1 MSRSATRRA
10 ADRRVGDP
18 TRCEWRRWDIIEA
31 RYTDPRRLAG
41 VLRPLPMF
49 ALPGLI
55 GLIVFMYLRPQ
66 EYYTFLQKAP
76 FLYLFFAGAIGGLI
90 IDLKL
95 RLLRP
100 VPSRLFWLS
109 VIYTGWLVVVDF
121 LKASSPI
128 GPLTL
133 YAMVFAMF
141 LVISQAVQSF
151 RAFRIVAGT
160 VLAVG
165 LVLALIGAHQGSA
178 PRGCLLTSGG
188 HLGHGQPDGRHCET
202 VMDCLSEDA
211 EPGAD
216 YSCERVGLMGT
227 TAIDD
232 RVRYRGQLQDPN
244 ELALVVVAAMPFLF
258 GFWIRRRDTFSK
270 ILGIVGVTLIL
281 KCVINTQSRGGM
293 LIFLA
298 VVGVYFVRKYGIKY
312 AVFGFF
318 AMLPMLA
325 LGGRSGDKAD
335 ASTEGRY
342 EAWRAGLDMLAMDP
356 IFGVG
361 HKQFTEYHHLT
372 AHNSYVLAFA
382 ETGVIGMFLWV
393 SILYL
398 TVKIPIVALRDFDND
413 PRAGAIRA
421 WALSLI
427 GMSAAYLVQ
436 MLFLSLCYHAITW
449 VFFGLSG
456 ALYSA
461 VKRHA
466 PGWEVK
472 FGLRDAAIVMA
483 CCLGFIM
490 ILPFFLRLKGF

>member
-1 MSRSATRRA
+1 
-10 ADRRVGDP
+10 
-18 TRCEWRRWDIIEA
+18 
-31 RYTDPRRLAG
+31 
-41 VLRPLPMF
+41 MF

-76 FLYLFFAGAIGGLI
+76 LLYLFFAAAIGGLV

-95 RLLRP
+95 RLLKP

-109 VIYTGWLVVVDF
+109 VIYSAWLVVVDF
-121 LKASSPI
+121 LKATAPI

-133 YAMVFAMF
+133 YAMVFGMF

-165 LVLALIGAHQGSA
+165 LFLALVGTHQGSA
-178 PRGCLLTSGG
+178 PHGCLLSSGG
-188 HLGHGQPDGRHCET
+188 HLGHGVPDGRGCET
-202 VMDCLSEDA
+202 VMDCLGEDA
-211 EPGAD
+211 EPGAE
-216 YSCERVGLMGT
+216 YSCERIGLLGT

-244 ELALVVVAAMPFLF
+244 ELALVVVGAMPFLF
-258 GFWIRRRDTFSK
+258 GFWVRRRDMFSK
-270 ILGIVGVTLIL
+270 CLGIVGVALIL
-281 KCVINTQSRGGM
+281 KCVLNTQSRGGM

-298 VVGVYFVRKYGIKY
+298 VIGVYFVKKYGIKY
-312 AVFGFF
+312 AFLGVF
-318 AMLPMLA
+318 AMLPMMA

-342 EAWRAGLDMLAMDP
+342 EAWRAGLEMLGMDP

-361 HKQFTEYHHLT
+361 HKQFTGYHHLT
-372 AHNSYVLAFA
+372 AHNSYVLAPA
-382 ETGVIGMFLWV
+382 ETGLIGMFLWV
-393 SILYL
+393 SLLYL
-398 TVKIPIVALRDFDND
+398 TIKIPVVALRDFEND

-421 WALSLI
+421 WAMSLL

-436 MLFLSLCYHAITW
+436 MMFLSLCYHAITW

-461 VKRHA
+461 IKRHS
-466 PGWEVK
+466 PDWEVK
-472 FGLRDAAIVMA
+472 FGARDAALVA
-483 CCLGFIM
+483 AVCLGFLM
-490 ILPFFLRLKGF
+490 ILPVFLRIKGF